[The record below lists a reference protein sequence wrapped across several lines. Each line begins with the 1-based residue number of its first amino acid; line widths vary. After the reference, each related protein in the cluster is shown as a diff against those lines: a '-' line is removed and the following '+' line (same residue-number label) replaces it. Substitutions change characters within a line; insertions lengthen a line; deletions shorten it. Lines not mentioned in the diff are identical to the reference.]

1 MPKGL
6 KCIGGIADGERRIIA
21 DDQRYYVVFVR
32 GPQRVPRF
40 DPSARDP
47 AVVETRA
54 ENYVVD
60 RVLSD
65 GEMIEFLRPADWTSL
80 QVMRHVLT

>member
-21 DDQRYYVVFVR
+21 DDQPYYVVFVR
-32 GPQRVPRF
+32 RGAKPPF
-40 DPSARDP
+40 DPRDRGP
-47 AVVETRA
+47 AIVETRA